1 MCSLVKDSRARSL
14 QVTVRLSCMSQYFF
28 AVNARS
34 AVGLIRNGNE
44 DSALISS
51 QIVAVA
57 DGMGGHVGGEVAS
70 STAINTLAAL
80 IPLITNSEIDAESS
94 EDLFINSLHSVDAQI
109 KSAFDDEPTLEGMGT
124 TLTSLFVQGD
134 QVSLLHVGDSR
145 AYRLRGSNLEQ
156 ISVDHT
162 VVQELIAKGALSPQ
176 NVSEHPQRSMLTQ
189 ALMGNGNVEPV
200 LQILDAKLNDRF
212 LLCSDGLS
220 GVLTEKEIKALIKGK
235 SRAQAIDS
243 LIDATYING
252 APDNVTIVVADI
264 SEDGSQSIEMIGA
277 ASL

>member
-1 MCSLVKDSRARSL
+1 
-14 QVTVRLSCMSQYFF
+14 MSQYFF

-80 IPLITNSEIDAESS
+80 IPLITNSEIDPESS

-189 ALMGNGNVEPV
+189 ALMGNGNIEPV
-200 LQILDAKLNDRF
+200 LQILEAKLNDRF

-235 SRAQAIDS
+235 NRTEAIDS

-264 SEDGSQSIEMIGA
+264 SEDGSQRIEKIGA